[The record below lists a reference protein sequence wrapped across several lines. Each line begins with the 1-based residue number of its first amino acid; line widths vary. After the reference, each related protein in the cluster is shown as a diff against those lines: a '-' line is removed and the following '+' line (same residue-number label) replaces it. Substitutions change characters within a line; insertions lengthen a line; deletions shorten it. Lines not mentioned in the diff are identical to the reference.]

1 MTDRIREQIS
11 ALIDGELPE
20 DEVGLLVRRLER
32 DLQLAPRLRSLRARR

>member
-20 DEVGLLVRRLER
+20 GEVGLLLRRLER
-32 DLQLAPRLRSLRARR
+32 DRLMRGAYGN